1 MCSQEKVVPKWGGQ
15 EYGIKADPGKVETQ
29 AAANANTTQCRYVS
43 ILDRAPNK
51 SERLKERTGMNTR
64 REFLSIAIRGS
75 AVAATKTLLPSA
87 ASASEITDTKLEG
100 NNMGQ
105 NAGSANNGH
114 YKPPFRFAMGGV
126 PLGNEFEFVTDD
138 DAYATIEAAWNAGVR
153 YYDMAPWYGLGL
165 AERRYGNFLHNK
177 HRDDY
182 VLSTKVGKLLKAS
195 TTARNKGYFAFSPS
209 PNDVVYDYTA
219 SGVRRSIEDSLQRLG
234 IDRID
239 IAFVHD
245 LSSDNKY
252 LPTPWAEQFAIAQ
265 KGAFPELTRMREE
278 GLIKGWGI
286 GVNTPEPILQLLQ
299 VADPD
304 VCLLASQYSLID
316 HKNALDQVFPAA
328 RAKKVSF
335 VVGSSLN
342 AGFLSGSPRYNYGKE
357 SYKIPPAFIEKR
369 RRLRAA
375 ADNHGVDLRTAALQ
389 FSAAPD
395 VAAALVVGCRSEQQ
409 ILADYTSMQTKIPAE
424 FWAEL
429 KAQNLVEQNA
439 PVPV

>member
-1 MCSQEKVVPKWGGQ
+1 
-15 EYGIKADPGKVETQ
+15 
-29 AAANANTTQCRYVS
+29 
-43 ILDRAPNK
+43 
-51 SERLKERTGMNTR
+51 MNTR
-64 REFLSIAIRGS
+64 RDFLSISVKGS
-75 AVAATKTLLPSA
+75 AMAVATALLPGSTSA
-87 ASASEITDTKLEG
+87 FGASEMIGGSSMEQAVSNG
-100 NNMGQ
+100 NK
-105 NAGSANNGH
+105 GH

-126 PLGNEFEFVTDD
+126 PLGNEFAVVTDK

-177 HRDDY
+177 TRTEY
-182 VLSTKVGKLLKAS
+182 VVSSKVGKLLKAS
-195 TTARNKGYFAFSPS
+195 KTAKNKQYFPFSPS

-234 IDRID
+234 IDSLD

-245 LSSDNKY
+245 ISPDNKY
-252 LPTPWAEQFAIAQ
+252 LPTPWQEQFEIAR

-286 GVNTPEPILQLLQ
+286 GVNTPEPIMRLLE

-328 RAKKVSF
+328 RARNVSF
-335 VVGSSLN
+335 VIGSSLN
-342 AGFLSGSPRYNYGKE
+342 AGFISGSPRYNYGKE
-357 SYKIPPAFIEKR
+357 SYMIPPAFLEKR
-369 RRLRAA
+369 KRLREVAS
-375 ADNHGVDLRTAALQ
+375 NHGVDLRTAALQ

-395 VAAALVVGCRSEQQ
+395 IAAALVVGASSEQQ
-409 ILADYTSMQTKIPAE
+409 ILADYTSMQTRIPAQ

-429 KAQNLVEQNA
+429 KAQNLIEQNA
-439 PVPV
+439 PVPA

>member
-1 MCSQEKVVPKWGGQ
+1 
-15 EYGIKADPGKVETQ
+15 
-29 AAANANTTQCRYVS
+29 
-43 ILDRAPNK
+43 
-51 SERLKERTGMNTR
+51 MNTR
-64 REFLSIAIRGS
+64 RDFLSIAITGS
-75 AVAATKTLLPSA
+75 AVAAAKTLLPKA
-87 ASASEITDTKLEG
+87 ASASEMTDMTMEG
-100 NNMGQ
+100 SSMEQ
-105 NAGSANNGH
+105 NAGSTSAGH

-126 PLGNEFEFVTDD
+126 PLGNEFEYVTDD
-138 DAYATIEAAWNAGVR
+138 EAYATIEAAWNAGVR

-165 AERRYGNFLHNK
+165 AERRYGSFLHNK
-177 HRDDY
+177 HRREY

-195 TTARNKGYFAFSPS
+195 TTARSNGLFPFSPS

-234 IDRID
+234 IDSID

-245 LSSDNKY
+245 ISSDNKY
-252 LPTPWAEQFAIAQ
+252 LPTPWPEQFAIAQ

-286 GVNTPEPILQLLQ
+286 GVNTPEPILRLLE

-316 HKNALDQVFPAA
+316 HKNALNQVFPAA
-328 RAKKVSF
+328 RAKNVSF

-357 SYKIPPAFIEKR
+357 SYKISPAFIEKR
-369 RRLRAA
+369 RRLREA
-375 ADNHGVDLRTAALQ
+375 ADKYGVDLRTAALQ

-409 ILADYTSMQTKIPAE
+409 ILADYTSMQTKIPTE
-424 FWAEL
+424 FWADL
-429 KAQNLVEQNA
+429 KTQNLIEQNA

>member
-1 MCSQEKVVPKWGGQ
+1 
-15 EYGIKADPGKVETQ
+15 
-29 AAANANTTQCRYVS
+29 
-43 ILDRAPNK
+43 
-51 SERLKERTGMNTR
+51 MNTR
-64 REFLSIAIRGS
+64 RDFLSITAKGS
-75 AVAATKTLLPSA
+75 AMAVATALLPGSTSAFGASEMIGGSSMEQA
-87 ASASEITDTKLEG
+87 ASNG
-100 NNMGQ
+100 NK
-105 NAGSANNGH
+105 GH
-114 YKPPFRFAMGGV
+114 YKPPFRFGIGGV
-126 PLGNEFEFVTDD
+126 PLGNEFAVVTDK
-138 DAYATIEAAWNAGVR
+138 DAYATIEATWNAGVR

-177 HRDDY
+177 NRSEY
-182 VLSTKVGKLLKAS
+182 IVSSKVGKLLKAS
-195 TTARNKGYFAFSPS
+195 KTAKNKEYFPFSPS

-234 IDRID
+234 IDSLD

-245 LSSDNKY
+245 ISADNKY
-252 LPTPWAEQFAIAQ
+252 LPTPWQEQFEIAR

-286 GVNTPEPILQLLQ
+286 GVNTPEPIMRLLE

-328 RAKKVSF
+328 RAKNVSF

-342 AGFLSGSPRYNYGKE
+342 AGFISGSPRYNYGKD
-357 SYKIPPAFIEKR
+357 SYKIPPAFLEKR
-369 RRLRAA
+369 KKLREVAG
-375 ADNHGVDLRTAALQ
+375 NHGVDLRTAALQ

-395 VAAALVVGCRSEQQ
+395 VAAALVVGASSEQQ

-424 FWAEL
+424 FWADL
-429 KAQNLVEQNA
+429 KAQNLIEQNA
-439 PVPV
+439 PVPA

>member
-1 MCSQEKVVPKWGGQ
+1 
-15 EYGIKADPGKVETQ
+15 
-29 AAANANTTQCRYVS
+29 
-43 ILDRAPNK
+43 
-51 SERLKERTGMNTR
+51 MNTR
-64 REFLSIAIRGS
+64 RDFLSATVKGS
-75 AVAATKTLLPSA
+75 AMAVAAALLPGSTSA
-87 ASASEITDTKLEG
+87 FGASEMIGGSSMEQAVSNG
-100 NNMGQ
+100 NK
-105 NAGSANNGH
+105 GH
-114 YKPPFRFAMGGV
+114 FKPPFRFAIGGV
-126 PLGNEFEFVTDD
+126 PLGNEFAVVTDK

-177 HRDDY
+177 TRSEY
-182 VLSTKVGKLLKAS
+182 VVSSKVGKLLKAS
-195 TTARNKGYFAFSPS
+195 KTAKNKEYFPFSPS

-234 IDRID
+234 IDSLD

-245 LSSDNKY
+245 ISSDNKY
-252 LPTPWAEQFAIAQ
+252 LPTPWQEQFEIAR

-286 GVNTPEPILQLLQ
+286 GVNTPEPIMRLLE

-328 RAKKVSF
+328 RAKNVSF

-342 AGFLSGSPRYNYGKE
+342 AGFISGSPRYNYGKE
-357 SYKIPPAFIEKR
+357 SYKIPPAFLEQRKK
-369 RRLRAA
+369 LREVAG
-375 ADNHGVDLRTAALQ
+375 NHGVDLRTAALQ

-395 VAAALVVGCRSEQQ
+395 VAAALVVGASSEQQ
-409 ILADYTSMQTKIPAE
+409 ILADYTSMQTKIPAG

-429 KAQNLVEQNA
+429 KSQNLIEQNA
-439 PVPV
+439 PVPA